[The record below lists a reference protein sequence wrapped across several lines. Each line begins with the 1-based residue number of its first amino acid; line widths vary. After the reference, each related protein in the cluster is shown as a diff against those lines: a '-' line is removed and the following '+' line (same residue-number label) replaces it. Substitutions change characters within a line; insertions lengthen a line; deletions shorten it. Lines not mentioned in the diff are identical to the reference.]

1 MNYLTN
7 YFGGGNAAGG
17 LRRPMIDEGF
27 NPQMMSSSQPP
38 SMNLGMT
45 MPSNTYAGSDTGT
58 GLKPPSSFGQM
69 PTGGM
74 NMQTALGLL
83 KAFGGM
89 GGQPQQ
95 QAPMPKMEMTP
106 MQASQLPMGGN
117 QSYEDLMKMYGVR
130 SGGLLG

>member
-7 YFGGGNAAGG
+7 LFGGGNAAGG
-17 LRRPMIDEGF
+17 MRM
-27 NPQMMSSSQPP
+27 PQMGTGMDLYGGKP

-45 MPSNTYAGSDTGT
+45 MPSTPFPTDMGT

-74 NMQTALGLL
+74 NMQTALGAMQAL
-83 KAFGGM
+83 GGLM
-89 GGQPQQ
+89 GKPEQ
-95 QAPMPKMEMTP
+95 QAPMPQMEMP
-106 MQASQLPMGGN
+106 QLPMGSN
-117 QSYEDLMKMYGVR
+117 QSYEELLKMYGVR

>member
-7 YFGGGNAAGG
+7 LFGGGNAAGG
-17 LRRPMIDEGF
+17 LRKPSMGTGMDLYGG
-27 NPQMMSSSQPP
+27 QP

-45 MPSNTYAGSDTGT
+45 MPSNTYADSATGT

-74 NMQTALGLL
+74 DMQTALGAMQAL
-83 KAFGGM
+83 GGLM
-89 GGQPQQ
+89 GQPEQ
-95 QAPMPKMEMTP
+95 QAPMPQMPQMELTP
-106 MQASQLPMGGN
+106 MQAAQLPMGSN
-117 QSYEDLMKMYGVR
+117 QNYEELLKMYGVR

>member
-17 LRRPMIDEGF
+17 LRKPERGQGMDLYGG
-27 NPQMMSSSQPP
+27 QPS

-45 MPSNTYAGSDTGT
+45 MPSTPFPTDMGT

-69 PTGGM
+69 PAGGGM
-74 NMQTALGLL
+74 NMQNALGLL

-89 GGQPQQ
+89 GGQQQQ
-95 QAPMPKMEMTP
+95 QAPVPQMQMP
-106 MQASQLPMGGN
+106 QLPMGSN

>member
-17 LRRPMIDEGF
+17 MRM
-27 NPQMMSSSQPP
+27 PQMGQGMDFYGGQPP
-38 SMNLGMT
+38 SMNLGMS
-45 MPSNTYAGSDTGT
+45 PSSIPTNAFADPATGT
-58 GLKPPSSFGQM
+58 GLKAPSSFGQM

-74 NMQTALGLL
+74 NMQTALGAMQLL
-83 KAFGGM
+83 GGLM
-89 GGQPQQ
+89 GKPEQP
-95 QAPMPKMEMTP
+95 APVPQMQMP
-106 MQASQLPMGGN
+106 QLPMGSN

>member
-17 LRRPMIDEGF
+17 MRM
-27 NPQMMSSSQPP
+27 PQMGQGMDLYGGQP

-45 MPSNTYAGSDTGT
+45 MPRNTYADSATGT
-58 GLKPPSSFGQM
+58 GMMPPSSFGQM
-69 PTGGM
+69 PAGGM
-74 NMQTALGLL
+74 DMQSALGLFKGL
-83 KAFGGM
+83 GGM
-89 GGQPQQ
+89 GGQQKEQPQMQ
-95 QAPMPKMEMTP
+95 QF
-106 MQASQLPMGGN
+106 QLQPGSS

>member
-17 LRRPMIDEGF
+17 MRM
-27 NPQMMSSSQPP
+27 PQMGQGMDLYGGQP

-45 MPSNTYAGSDTGT
+45 MPTNAFVDPTTGT
-58 GLKPPSSFGQM
+58 GLKVPSSFGQM
-69 PTGGM
+69 PAAGGGM
-74 NMQTALGLL
+74 NMQSALAAMQLL
-83 KAFGGM
+83 GV
-89 GGQPQQ
+89 GGQQEQ
-95 QAPMPKMEMTP
+95 QAPVPQMQMP
-106 MQASQLPMGGN
+106 QLPMGSN

>member
-17 LRRPMIDEGF
+17 LRMPKMGQGMDLYGGQ
-27 NPQMMSSSQPP
+27 PSS
-38 SMNLGMT
+38 NLGLS
-45 MPSNTYAGSDTGT
+45 MPSNPYANADTGT

-69 PTGGM
+69 PAGGI
-74 NMQTALGLL
+74 NMQNALGLL
-83 KAFGGM
+83 KGFGGM

-95 QAPMPKMEMTP
+95 QPQ
-106 MQASQLPMGGN
+106 MQEFQLPSGGG

>member
-17 LRRPMIDEGF
+17 MRM
-27 NPQMMSSSQPP
+27 PQMGQGMDLYGGQPS

-45 MPSNTYAGSDTGT
+45 MPSNAYASADTGT

-74 NMQTALGLL
+74 DMQSALRLL
-83 KAFGGM
+83 QGFGGM
-89 GGQPQQ
+89 GGQQQQQ
-95 QAPMPKMEMTP
+95 QAPMPQMEMTP
-106 MQASQLPMGGN
+106 MQAAQLPSGSN

>member
-7 YFGGGNAAGG
+7 LFGGGNAAGG
-17 LRRPMIDEGF
+17 LRKPSMGTGMDLYGG
-27 NPQMMSSSQPP
+27 QP

-45 MPSNTYAGSDTGT
+45 MPSNTYADSATGT

-74 NMQTALGLL
+74 DMQTALGAMQAL
-83 KAFGGM
+83 GGLM
-89 GGQPQQ
+89 GQPEQ
-95 QAPMPKMEMTP
+95 QAPMPQMPQMEMTP
-106 MQASQLPMGGN
+106 MQAAQLPMGSN
-117 QSYEDLMKMYGVR
+117 QNYEELLKMFGVR